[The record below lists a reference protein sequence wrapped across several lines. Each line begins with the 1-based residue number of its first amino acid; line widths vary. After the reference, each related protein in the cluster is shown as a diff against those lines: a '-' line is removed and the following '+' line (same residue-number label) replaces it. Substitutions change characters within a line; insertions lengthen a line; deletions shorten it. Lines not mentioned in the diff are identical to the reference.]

1 MGEASTPR
9 QMVKALLQGATPS
22 RPLLVPVIFSLGARL
37 QNLPLS
43 HFLAN
48 PTKIVNA
55 LRQIHSALKVDGIAC
70 YFDPFLEAVA
80 LGCKREWRADGTCAI
95 ASASCLSVDDLRERL
110 KQGDDLSGAGH
121 IPVACEVL
129 RRLKTMLKDEPALMV
144 RVSGPF
150 SLAAMLSGDWI
161 RDASPPRDL
170 IEFAAQAIT
179 SVAKSFAEAGADIIF
194 LSEDFV
200 PDMSSEAHDWYGS
213 LLAPIANVIRFYEA
227 LPVVSWG
234 TTPPENLAALVG
246 FGRDCALC
254 PLLPAEM
261 LARGSLS
268 HSTQSATT
276 VSVSAKSFYDDPEN
290 LRTLPAGFPNLG
302 LLTSAADIP
311 ANVDIK
317 HLARGLD
324 AIRTCFGLSL
334 PVHETL
340 ADPT

>member
-1 MGEASTPR
+1 MGDASTPR

-37 QNLPLS
+37 QNLPLP

-55 LRQIHSALKVDGIAC
+55 LRQIHSVLKVDGLAC

-80 LGCKREWRADGTCAI
+80 LGCKREWHGDGTCTI
-95 ASASCLSVDDLRERL
+95 ASPSCLSVDELRERM
-110 KQGDDLSGAGH
+110 KPTIGLSGAGH

-129 RRLKTMLKDEPALMV
+129 RRLKTMLKDQPALMV
-144 RVSGPF
+144 RVSGPL
-150 SLAAMLSGDWI
+150 SLAARLSGNQI
-161 RDASPPRDL
+161 KSSFPLRDL
-170 IEFAAQAIT
+170 VEFAAEAT
-179 SVAKSFAEAGADIIF
+179 ASVSKSFAEAGADIIF

-200 PDMSSEAHDWYGS
+200 PDISSEARDWYGS

-234 TTPPENLAALVG
+234 TTPPENRAALVDLS
-246 FGRDCALC
+246 RECALC

-261 LARGSLS
+261 DSSASAS
-268 HSTQSATT
+268 HSTQSAIAL
-276 VSVSAKSFYDDPEN
+276 SVPTKAFYGDLESLQTPPS
-290 LRTLPAGFPNLG
+290 LPNLG
-302 LLTSAADIP
+302 LLTSLEDIP
-311 ANVDIK
+311 ATVDIK

-324 AIRTCFGLSL
+324 AIRGRFNL
-334 PVHETL
+334 PRPAHETL